1 VTGDRLTHLGEVG
14 ALLWPAPLTVD
25 HGAGPAPEGTTVHR
39 EFLLLPDRRRPRL
52 LVPPGRA
59 PAAAAVRRYGE
70 GRGRLARWGAVG
82 LSVAGRLGVA
92 QVLLRDRVRV
102 HLPAAAT
109 AAGIEEHLAAVLGRD
124 VLVSMH
130 LGPPR
135 ANRKPVLQLLSPDG
149 ETFAFVKVGIDPLT
163 CRLVRAEGA
172 ALDTLAAAGL
182 TAITAPRALH
192 RGQWRGLELLVQSA
206 LPVWQRRRPLT
217 AELVQRAQREVAAIG
232 STPAGALTAS
242 TYWMQ
247 LTDRVAALPPSPAAG
262 ELGALLPAL
271 ARATGDVEVALGAWH
286 GDWTPWNSAA
296 VGGTL
301 MVWDWERFDTG
312 VPAGFDAV
320 HLELQTDLVNRLADP
335 RASAERCLA
344 TAAAVLAPLGL
355 SARQAEVTAMT
366 YLAELATRYLG
377 DRQSE
382 AGARLGDVGAWLLP
396 ALRARLEEE
405 PC

>member
-1 VTGDRLTHLGEVG
+1 
-14 ALLWPAPLTVD
+14 
-25 HGAGPAPEGTTVHR
+25 
-39 EFLLLPDRRRPRL
+39 
-52 LVPPGRA
+52 
-59 PAAAAVRRYGE
+59 
-70 GRGRLARWGAVG
+70 
-82 LSVAGRLGVA
+82 
-92 QVLLRDRVRV
+92 VRV
-102 HLPAAAT
+102 HLPAAQA
-109 AAGIEEHLAAVLGRD
+109 AAGIEEHLAAVLGRE

-135 ANRKPVLQLLSPDG
+135 ANRKPVLQLLSPAG
-149 ETFAFVKVGIDPLT
+149 ETFAFVKVGVDPLT

-182 TAITAPRALH
+182 TAVTAPRALH

-206 LPVWQRRRPLT
+206 LPVWRHRRPLT

-232 STPAGALTAS
+232 GTPAGALAAS
-242 TYWMQ
+242 AYWAQ
-247 LTDRVAALPPSPAAG
+247 LTDRVAALPVSPAAG
-262 ELGALLPAL
+262 ELAALLPAL
-271 ARATGDVEVALGAWH
+271 AASAGDVELTLGAWH

-320 HLELQTDLVNRLADP
+320 HLELQTDLVNRLAGP